1 MKKLVAAIV
10 VGLFIL
16 SISAQHYVV
25 AGEIQ
30 LPRNETLYVGG
41 GLWSQPNN
49 FNPTVSW
56 AAVTGTIGLIYETLF
71 IYDPLKD
78 KLEPWLAESGKWIS
92 DNTYRVV
99 LKEGLT
105 WQDGKPLTAEDV
117 KFTFDYA
124 KEHKGLSYS
133 PIWGWLKEVKVVDNR
148 TVDFIFSEPH
158 YEEWKYWLYNIAI
171 IPEHIWK
178 NIDKPESFANTENPI
193 GSGMYKLY
201 KTDQMRFILVRNDK
215 WWGIKYY
222 GKPAPK
228 YIVYVIVYSNNL
240 ALSMLVKGDLDWS
253 NFFIPGVPDVKAK
266 YGIVT
271 WYDKQPYHLPI
282 NTAFLFLNTQ
292 KPPLNNPMFRRAIAY
307 AINPKEI
314 AARASQNQV
323 KPADPTGLLID
334 YPVFKKIY
342 YPEAVKKYGF
352 TYDPAK
358 ANEILDQ
365 LGYKDINGDGYRET
379 PDGKPLKF
387 TIEVPYGWTD
397 WMEMARVISEQLQ
410 MVGIRVDPKFP
421 DYGKYW
427 DDLTKGNFDMI
438 INNFGSQVYAT
449 PWQWFNWVFYP
460 DVAPIG
466 KPTYSGNWGRYK
478 NERVAELLRLI
489 NTEKD
494 ENKKIQYYHELQ
506 EIFLKD
512 LPYIPLIY
520 NGAWF
525 EASTQYWTNWPTEH
539 NPYAL
544 PITWQN
550 YWQMGGLKVL
560 LNIKPAK
567 ATTTSS
573 PTTTPTKTTSSP
585 TSTPTPTQTP
595 STSSPTA
602 TSTSP
607 TETTT
612 KGGICGPALL
622 VGIAVVPI
630 LLRKRRK

>member
-1 MKKLVAAIV
+1 MKKILATVLGIV
-10 VGLFIL
+10 FVL
-16 SISAQHYVV
+16 SILGQADLTSAKEQV
-25 AGEIQ
+25 Q
-30 LPRNETLYVGG
+30 LPRGETLYVGG

-78 KLEPWLAESGKWIS
+78 KLEPWLAESGKWIN
-92 DNTYRVV
+92 DNTYQVK
-99 LKEGLT
+99 LKDGLT

-124 KEHKGLSYS
+124 KEHSGLSYS
-133 PIWGWLKEVKVVDNR
+133 PVWGWLKEVKVIDDR
-148 TVDFIFSEPH
+148 TVQFIFSEPH
-158 YEEWKYWLYNIAI
+158 YEEWRYWLYNIAI

-178 NIDKPESFANTENPI
+178 NIKDPVNYANTKNPI

-201 KTDQMRFILVRNDK
+201 KTDQMRFILIRNDN

-253 NFFIPGVPDVKAK
+253 NFFIPGIPDVKSR

-271 WYDKQPYHLPI
+271 WFKDKPYHLGI

-292 KPPLNNPMFRRAIAY
+292 EKPLNNPEFRRALAY
-307 AINPKEI
+307 AINPNEI
-314 AARASQNQV
+314 AQRASQNQV
-323 KPADPTGLLID
+323 TPANPTGLLIQ

-342 YPEAVKKYGF
+342 DENAVKMYGF
-352 TYDPAK
+352 SYDPKK
-358 ANEILDQ
+358 ANEILDK
-365 LGYKDINGDGYRET
+365 LGFKDINGDGYREF
-379 PDGKPLKF
+379 PDGKPLKL

-397 WMEMARVISEQLQ
+397 WMEMARVISENLQL
-410 MVGIRVDPKFP
+410 VGIRVDPKFP
-421 DYGKYW
+421 DYSKYYE
-427 DDLTKGNFDMI
+427 DITKGSFDMA

-449 PWQWFNWVFYP
+449 PWEWFNWLLYP

-466 KPTYSGNWGRYK
+466 KASYSGNWGRYK
-478 NERVAELLRLI
+478 NGKVAELLHMI
-489 NTEKD
+489 NIEKD

-506 EIFLKD
+506 EIFLRD

-525 EASTQYWTNWPTEH
+525 EASTQYWTNWPDANH
-539 NPYAL
+539 PYAL
-544 PITWQN
+544 PLSWQN

-560 LNIKPAK
+560 LHIKPVK
-567 ATTTSS
+567 A
-573 PTTTPTKTTSSP
+573 
-585 TSTPTPTQTP
+585 QT
-595 STSSPTA
+595 
-602 TSTSP
+602 P

-612 KGGICGPALL
+612 THTVTSSSTSTVSTTSSTSPTSASTTNKTGGICGPVSL
-622 VGIAVVPI
+622 VGLALIP
-630 LLRKRRK
+630 LLFRRRR

>member
-1 MKKLVAAIV
+1 MKKLLVAIIV
-10 VGLFIL
+10 GMFFL
-16 SISAQHYVV
+16 SIFGQLGAAAEQT
-25 AGEIQ
+25 Q
-30 LPRNETLYVGG
+30 LPRGETLYVGG

-71 IYDPLKD
+71 LYDPLND
-78 KLEPWLAESGKWIS
+78 ELEPWLAESGEWVS
-92 DNTYRVV
+92 DDTYRVV
-99 LKEGLT
+99 LKTGLT
-105 WQDGKPLTAEDV
+105 WQDGEPLTADDV

-124 KEHKGLSYS
+124 KENQGLSYS
-133 PIWGWLKEVKVVDNR
+133 PIWGWLKEVKVVDER
-148 TVDFIFSEPH
+148 TVEFVFSEPH

-171 IPEHIWK
+171 IPKHIWQ
-178 NIDKPESFANTENPI
+178 NIDEPQSFANTENPV

-201 KTDQMRFILVRNDK
+201 RTDQMRFILVRNDN

-253 NFFIPGVPDVKAK
+253 NFFIPGVPDVKSQ

-271 WYDKQPYHLPI
+271 WFDDQPYHLSI

-292 KPPLNNPMFRRAIAY
+292 KEPLNNPQFRRALAY

-342 YPEAVKKYGF
+342 NADAVKNYGF

-358 ANEILDQ
+358 ASEILDE

-397 WMEMARVISEQLQ
+397 WMEMTRVISENLQ

-421 DYGKYW
+421 DFSKYW
-427 DDLTKGNFDMI
+427 EDITKGQFDMA

-466 KPTYSGNWGRYK
+466 EATYSGNWGRYK
-478 NERVAELLRLI
+478 NDRVAELLQMI
-489 NTEKD
+489 NVEKD

-525 EASTQYWTNWPTEH
+525 EASPQYWTNWPTEH

-550 YWQMGGLKVL
+550 YWQMGGIKVL
-560 LNIKPAK
+560 LNIKPVE
-567 ATTTSS
+567 ATTT
-573 PTTTPTKTTSSP
+573 PSP
-585 TSTPTPTQTP
+585 TSPSSSPS
-595 STSSPTA
+595 STSSPTP
-602 TSTSP
+602 SSSSP
-607 TETTT
+607 ETTETQGG
-612 KGGICGPALL
+612 GGICGPALIL
-622 VGIAVVPI
+622 GLAVIPLI
-630 LLRKRRK
+630 LRRRR

>member
-1 MKKLVAAIV
+1 MKKLLGPIV
-10 VGLFIL
+10 VGIFFLSLFGQFG
-16 SISAQHYVV
+16 AAATQT
-25 AGEIQ
+25 Q
-30 LPRNETLYVGG
+30 LPRSETIYVGG

-78 KLEPWLAESGKWIS
+78 KLEPWLAKSGEWIS
-92 DNTYRVV
+92 NDTYRVV
-99 LKEGLT
+99 LKSGLT

-124 KEHKGLSYS
+124 KEHQGLSYS
-133 PIWGWLKEVKVVDNR
+133 PIWGWLKEVKVVNEN
-148 TVDFIFSEPH
+148 TVDFVFSEPH

-171 IPEHIWK
+171 IPKHIWQS
-178 NIDKPESFANTENPI
+178 IDNPQSFANMKPV

-201 KTDQMRFILVRNDK
+201 KTDQMRFILVRNDN

-253 NFFIPGVPDVKAK
+253 NFFIPGVPDVKSH

-271 WYDKQPYHLPI
+271 WFDKQPYHLPI
-282 NTAFLFLNTQ
+282 NTAFLFMNNQ
-292 KPPLNNPMFRRAIAY
+292 KAPLNNPEFRRAIAY

-314 AARASQNQV
+314 AARAEENQV
-323 KPADPTGLLID
+323 EPANPTGLILN

-342 YPEAVKKYGF
+342 DADAVKKYGF

-358 ANEILDQ
+358 AKEILDK

-379 PDGKPLKF
+379 PDGKPLKL

-397 WMEMARVISEQLQ
+397 WMEMCRVISEDLQ

-421 DYGKYW
+421 DYSKYYE
-427 DDLTKGNFDMI
+427 DITKGQFDMA

-449 PWQWFNWVFYP
+449 PWQWFNWLLYP

-466 KPTYSGNWGRYK
+466 NATYSGNWGRYK
-478 NERVAELLRLI
+478 NNRVAELLHMI

-525 EASTQYWTNWPTEH
+525 EASNQYWTNWPTEH

-550 YWQMGGLKVL
+550 YWQMGGVKVL
-560 LNIKPAK
+560 LNLKPVKA
-567 ATTTSS
+567 ATTPSS
-573 PTTTPTKTTSSP
+573 SS
-585 TSTPTPTQTP
+585 SSSSSSI
-595 STSSPTA
+595 STSSPSSSS
-602 TSTSP
+602 STSQ
-607 TETTT
+607 TTPST
-612 KGGICGPALL
+612 TSSSTSKSKKGICGPALAVGLAL
-622 VGIAVVPI
+622 VPL
-630 LLRKRRK
+630 LLRRRK

>member
-1 MKKLVAAIV
+1 MGAYIMRKVLAAV
-10 VGLFIL
+10 LGAVFVL
-16 SISAQHYVV
+16 SIAGQAGLTSAATQV
-25 AGEIQ
+25 Q
-30 LPRNETLYVGG
+30 LPRDETLYVGG

-71 IYDPLKD
+71 LYDPLKD
-78 KLEPWLAESGKWIS
+78 KLEPWLAESGKWING
-92 DNTYRVV
+92 NTYEVK

-124 KEHKGLSYS
+124 KEHSGLSYS
-133 PIWGWLKEVKVVDNR
+133 PIWGWLKEVKVVDSK

-178 NIDKPESFANTENPI
+178 NIKDPVNYANTKNPI
-193 GSGMYKLY
+193 GSGMYELY

-228 YIVYVIVYSNNL
+228 YIVYIIVYSNNL

-253 NFFIPGVPDVKAK
+253 NFFIPGIPDVKSH

-271 WYDKQPYHLPI
+271 WFKDKPYHLGI
-282 NTAFLFLNTQ
+282 NTAFLFLNNQ
-292 KPPLNNPMFRRAIAY
+292 RGPLNNPEFRRALAY
-307 AINPKEI
+307 AINPNEI
-314 AARASQNQV
+314 AQRAEQNQV
-323 KPADPTGLLID
+323 TPANPTGLLVQ

-342 YPEAVKKYGF
+342 DKNAVEMYGF
-352 TYDPAK
+352 SYDPKK
-358 ANEILDQ
+358 ADQILDK
-365 LGYKDINGDGYRET
+365 LGFKDINGDGYREY
-379 PDGKPLKF
+379 PDGKPLKL

-397 WMEMARVISEQLQ
+397 WMEMARVISENLQL
-410 MVGIRVDPKFP
+410 VGIRVDPKFP
-421 DYGKYW
+421 DYSKYYE
-427 DDLTKGNFDMI
+427 DITKGTFDMA

-449 PWQWFNWVFYP
+449 PWEWFNWLLYP
-460 DVAPIG
+460 DVTPIG
-466 KPTYSGNWGRYK
+466 KATYSGNWGRYK
-478 NERVAELLRLI
+478 NDKVSELLHNI
-489 NTEKD
+489 NIEKD

-525 EASTQYWTNWPTEH
+525 EASTQHWINWPTAD

-544 PITWQN
+544 PISWQN

-560 LNIKPAK
+560 LHIKPAK
-567 ATTTSS
+567 APTVQTSTTSS
-573 PTTTPTKTTSSP
+573 GSITSSSTKTPTS
-585 TSTPTPTQTP
+585 TSTPTT
-595 STSSPTA
+595 TSK
-602 TSTSP
+602 
-607 TETTT
+607 EN
-612 KGGICGPALL
+612 KGICGPAGLL
-622 VGIAVVPI
+622 GLALLPL
-630 LLRKRRK
+630 LLRRRK

>member
-1 MKKLVAAIV
+1 MKKLLGPIIVGIFFLSLFGQFGAA
-10 VGLFIL
+10 
-16 SISAQHYVV
+16 ATQTK
-25 AGEIQ
+25 
-30 LPRNETLYVGG
+30 LPRSETLYVGG

-78 KLEPWLAESGKWIS
+78 ELEPWLAKSGEWIS
-92 DNTYRVV
+92 NDTYRVV
-99 LKEGLT
+99 LKSGLT

-124 KEHKGLSYS
+124 KEHQGLSYS
-133 PIWGWLKEVKVVDNR
+133 PIWGWLKEVKVVNEN
-148 TVDFIFSEPH
+148 TVDFVFSEPH

-171 IPEHIWK
+171 IPKHIWQS
-178 NIDKPESFANTENPI
+178 IDNPQSFANMKPV

-201 KTDQMRFILVRNDK
+201 KTDQMRFILVRNDN

-253 NFFIPGVPDVKAK
+253 NFFIPGVPDVKSR

-271 WYDKQPYHLPI
+271 WFDKQPYHLPI
-282 NTAFLFLNTQ
+282 NTAFLFMNNQ
-292 KPPLNNPMFRRAIAY
+292 KAPLNNPEFRRAIAY

-314 AARASQNQV
+314 AARAEENQV
-323 KPADPTGLLID
+323 EPANPTGLILN

-342 YPEAVKKYGF
+342 DADAVKKYGF

-358 ANEILDQ
+358 AKEILDQ

-379 PDGKPLKF
+379 PDGKPLKL

-397 WMEMARVISEQLQ
+397 WMEMCRVISEDLQ

-421 DYGKYW
+421 DYSKYW
-427 DDLTKGNFDMI
+427 EDITKGQFDMA

-449 PWQWFNWVFYP
+449 PWQWFNWLLYP

-466 KPTYSGNWGRYK
+466 NATYSGNWGRYK
-478 NERVAELLRLI
+478 NDRVAELLHLI
-489 NTEKD
+489 NTERN

-512 LPYIPLIY
+512 LPYIPVIY

-525 EASTQYWTNWPTEH
+525 EASNQYWTNWPTEH

-550 YWQMGGLKVL
+550 YWQMGGAKVL
-560 LNIKPAK
+560 LNLKPVK
-567 ATTTSS
+567 AVTTSS
-573 PTTTPTKTTSSP
+573 SSSSSSSSTSSLSSSSSTPQTTPGTTSS
-585 TSTPTPTQTP
+585 
-595 STSSPTA
+595 STSKS
-602 TSTSP
+602 
-607 TETTT
+607 
-612 KGGICGPALL
+612 KKGICGPALAVGLAL
-622 VGIAVVPI
+622 VPL
-630 LLRKRRK
+630 LLRRRK

>member
-1 MKKLVAAIV
+1 MKKPLVAIIV
-10 VGLFIL
+10 VMFAL
-16 SISAQHYVV
+16 SIFGQPHEVV
-25 AGEIQ
+25 AQTQ
-30 LPRNETLYVGG
+30 LPRDETLYVGG

-71 IYDPLKD
+71 LYDPLKD
-78 KLEPWLAESGKWIS
+78 QLEPWLAESGKWIS
-92 DNTYRVV
+92 NNTYRVV
-99 LKEGLT
+99 LKKGLT

-133 PIWGWLKEVKVVDNR
+133 SIWGWLKEVKVVDNR

-158 YEEWKYWLYNIAI
+158 YEEWKYWIYNVAI

-201 KTDQMRFILVRNDK
+201 KTDQMRFILVRNDN

-253 NFFIPGVPDVKAK
+253 NFFIPGIPDVKSK

-271 WYDKQPYHLPI
+271 WFDKPPYHLPI
-282 NTAFLFLNTQ
+282 NTAFLFLNNQ
-292 KPPLNNPMFRRAIAY
+292 KTPLNNPEFRRAIAY
-307 AINPKEI
+307 AINPEEI

-323 KPADPTGLLID
+323 KPANPTGLLID

-342 YPEAVKKYGF
+342 YPEAVKEYGF
-352 TYDPAK
+352 SYNPEEAK
-358 ANEILDQ
+358 KILDK

-379 PDGKPLKF
+379 PDGKPLRF

-397 WMEMARVISEQLQ
+397 WMEMARIISENLQ

-427 DDLTKGNFDMI
+427 DDITKGEFDMA

-449 PWQWFNWVFYP
+449 PWQWFNWVLDP
-460 DVAPIG
+460 NVAPIG
-466 KPTYSGNWGRYK
+466 KATYSGNWGRYK
-478 NERVAELLRLI
+478 NERVTELLRLI
-489 NTEKD
+489 NTERD

-506 EIFLKD
+506 VIFLKD

-525 EASTQYWTNWPTEH
+525 EASPQYWTNWPTEH

-560 LNIKPAK
+560 LNIKPATSTSTSSTS
-567 ATTTSS
+567 ATSSQSPVPSTSASSSSTTTQ
-573 PTTTPTKTTSSP
+573 P
-585 TSTPTPTQTP
+585 TST
-595 STSSPTA
+595 
-602 TSTSP
+602 TSTGG
-607 TETTT
+607 T
-612 KGGICGPALL
+612 KICGPALL
-622 VGIAVVPI
+622 VGLAIVPL